1 MKVKNK
7 IKNFIYSLW
16 STLCGICIIFAFWVV
31 KLIDNMIEFG
41 PWFFAWSIP
50 VIILSFATSP
60 ICFYSY
66 WVVWTIFIGLK
77 AALQVQS
84 EVLP

>member
-1 MKVKNK
+1 MEKVKNVL
-7 IKNFIYSLW
+7 SSMW
-16 STLCGICIIFAFWVV
+16 STLCGICIIFVFWVM

-50 VIILSFATSP
+50 VILISVATSLW
-60 ICFYSY
+60 CFYAY
-66 WVVWTIFIGLK
+66 WIVWTIFIGLK